1 MKPKGFAPIVLII
14 GAVLG
19 CLSAALSQEKL
30 RWYSF
35 GNTPNEDAVLKYLL
49 PALSSAGK
57 VGLLY
62 YSGAYDAKS
71 SDPIPF
77 PLLDL
82 QPPSKGETDLAAV
95 REIFQNDKDVTVSEK
110 PSGKIA
116 IRVGDISP
124 EILETKILLL
134 TLDSTEQY
142 SPGDAITAIEKTKE
156 VEASMHRF
164 RFRPTLNL
172 GGQVVQ
178 PAEGLPH
185 LPPSMKNVTVDQAL
199 DAIAETFRG
208 IVVYG
213 VCAQPNGTQ
222 LLYID
227 LAYAQFSP

>member
-1 MKPKGFAPIVLII
+1 MKPKGFAPTVLMI
-14 GAVLG
+14 GAIFG
-19 CLSAALSQEKL
+19 YLSAAFPQEKL

-35 GNTPNEDAVLKYLL
+35 GNTPNEDAVLKYLV
-49 PALSSAGK
+49 PSLSSAGK
-57 VGLLY
+57 ASLLY
-62 YSGAYDAKS
+62 YSGAYDPKG

-82 QPPSKGETDLAAV
+82 QPPSKGETGLAAV
-95 REIFQNDKDVTVSEK
+95 REIFQNDKNVTVSEE
-110 PSGKIA
+110 PSGIIA

-124 EILETKILLL
+124 EILETKISLLS
-134 TLDSTEQY
+134 LDSTEQY

-156 VEASMHRF
+156 VEASMRRF

-172 GGQVVQ
+172 GGQVVE
-178 PAEGLPH
+178 PGEGFPH

-199 DAIAETFRG
+199 DLIAQAFGG

-213 VCAQPNGTQ
+213 VCAQPDGTR

-227 LAYAQFSP
+227 VAYAQFKN